1 MSEVKAQGGPRP
13 AASAA
18 ARFREVLARDGMLV
32 MPGGCSPLYCK
43 IAEAAGFEAF
53 FVAGSQ
59 LSAFLYGVPDVGL
72 IGMRDM
78 SAHVQQITRV
88 TSVPVLVDGD
98 TGYGNAVGVHYAVR
112 EFIAAGAAGVQFED
126 QEAPKKSGTGAG
138 RRCIPVAEA
147 VGKIRAAVAARD
159 ATDPDFVICA
169 RCDVIGA
176 EGGSFAE
183 AIERCTAYLTDGGAD
198 LVWLNSPE
206 SLDQIRRACEA
217 VPGPVLTTWAQ
228 PGPTPTIEQFADLGL
243 KVILFPVTASLA
255 GAAASWHVLHDLKER
270 GTVALDEW
278 ARWTAAHGWTRSSL
292 GDLVGLPGIRGIEES
307 FLPAG
312 AQRDYSS
319 TYGPMSQQAP
329 SQQAPSQ
336 QAQKR

>member
-1 MSEVKAQGGPRP
+1 MSENQAQGGPG
-13 AASAA
+13 AA
-18 ARFREVLARDGMLV
+18 ANAAGRLRAALARDGMLV
-32 MPGGCSPLYCK
+32 MPGGCSPLYAK

-59 LSAFLYGVPDVGL
+59 LSAFIYGVPDVGL

-78 SAHVQQITRV
+78 SAHVQQIARV
-88 TSVPVLVDGD
+88 TSIPVLVDGD

-159 ATDPDFVICA
+159 AIDPGFVICA

-176 EGGSFAE
+176 EGGSFDE
-183 AIERCTAYLTDGGAD
+183 AVERCTAYIADGGAD

-243 KVILFPVTASLA
+243 KVILFPVVASLA
-255 GAAASWHVLHDLKER
+255 GAAASWHVLHDLRER

-278 ARWTAAHGWTRSSL
+278 GRWTAAHGWTRSRL
-292 GDLVGLPGIRGIEES
+292 GDLVGLPGIRGIEEN
-307 FLPAG
+307 FLPAE

-319 TYGPMSQQAP
+319 TYGPMS
-329 SQQAPSQ
+329 
-336 QAQKR
+336 R